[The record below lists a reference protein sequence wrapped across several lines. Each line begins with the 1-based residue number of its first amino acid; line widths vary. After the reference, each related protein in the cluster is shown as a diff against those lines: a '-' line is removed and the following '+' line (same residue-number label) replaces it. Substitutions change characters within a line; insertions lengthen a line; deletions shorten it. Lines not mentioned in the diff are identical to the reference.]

1 MKTIIKI
8 TVNSLDIFKREQEQ
22 FKSILNIKKLK
33 NKISNNT
40 TILS

>member
-22 FKSILNIKKLK
+22 FKSFLNKKNI
-33 NKISNNT
+33 NK
-40 TILS
+40 